1 MKYVFIFLCFYCF
14 SIEHISSE
22 NELFLKLLKIDQV
35 LENASIGISIKD
47 IEGNEIFDYN
57 GNTSLIPASTLKI
70 VTTATALE
78 ILGSEYRF
86 ETHLLVENNNRQHI
100 IVRGFGDP
108 TLGSEFSFPSPTL
121 FLNTWVD
128 RISKQVLKNHTID
141 ITINDSYFGYQGVSM
156 KWLFEDL
163 GNYYA
168 SATYGISFLD
178 NTYRL
183 YLNSIQKSI
192 GMCPKIVKVEPSI
205 PGLIFDNQIIINN
218 LGSTNAYINGFPGS
232 EIRRLI

>member
-128 RISKQVLKNHTID
+128 RIS
-141 ITINDSYFGYQGVSM
+141 
-156 KWLFEDL
+156 
-163 GNYYA
+163 
-168 SATYGISFLD
+168 
-178 NTYRL
+178 
-183 YLNSIQKSI
+183 
-192 GMCPKIVKVEPSI
+192 
-205 PGLIFDNQIIINN
+205 
-218 LGSTNAYINGFPGS
+218 
-232 EIRRLI
+232 